1 MNKLRNEI
9 ITLKIQLNSYYA
21 MGGTGQGQSLY
32 DEILKKKD
40 KFFKIQNRVLKVKR
54 VFNIN
59 INK

>member
-9 ITLKIQLNSYYA
+9 ITLKIQSNSYYG